1 MRVLIVDDSSMIRM
15 ILKGILKQIQ
25 IEDVVEAS
33 DGHQALKRLEEGPVD
48 LLLLDIHMPNMDGI
62 DLLRTLQDNPSA
74 EKPPVIIISSDSDS
88 EQVEKV
94 QALGARAFIRKPF
107 RAEGLRE
114 AMITVGVGMNAG

>member
-1 MRVLIVDDSSMIRM
+1 MKVLIVDDSSMIRM
-15 ILKGILKQIQ
+15 ILKGILKQIH

-33 DGHQALKRLEEGPVD
+33 DGHQALQRLAEGPVD
-48 LLLLDIHMPNMDGI
+48 LMLLDIHMPNMDGI
-62 DLLRTLQDNPSA
+62 DLLNRLQDSPSS
-74 EKPPVIIISSDSDS
+74 EKPPVIIISSDSDT

-94 QALGARAFIRKPF
+94 QNLGARAFIRKPF